1 MTYSELL
8 QQLHELS
15 PVQLNQDVTVFIGED
30 EYLAVEA
37 VGVAADDDVLDKDH
51 LVLITGYKFFES
63 APATTKE

>member
-1 MTYSELL
+1 MTYRELL

-37 VGVAADDDVLDKDH
+37 VGVAVDDDALDKDH
-51 LVLITGYKFFES
+51 LVLVAVGERQ
-63 APATTKE
+63 